1 MENIRKYLNAELE
14 ERIDILWDDNG
25 ILWVDWREYDEEII
39 KCCEKFLKTGDL
51 DGEARESENDMG
63 FDIII
68 KFKGKEHIIEYKKEG
83 TDRDTTI
90 KTLNKVLS
98 PDYEIRFWM
107 DLIGS
112 DTLGFFPKTSK
123 FWKELEDEFGAEK
136 VRKYFS
142 IIDENSRMFD
152 MNMNEIFKL
161 MEELKK

>member
-1 MENIRKYLNAELE
+1 
-14 ERIDILWDDNG
+14 
-25 ILWVDWREYDEEII
+25 
-39 KCCEKFLKTGDL
+39 
-51 DGEARESENDMG
+51 MG

-107 DLIGS
+107 DSIGS

-142 IIDENSRMFD
+142 IIGENSRMFD